1 MSKRQTGE
9 PIRVVIAEDSLS
21 QRELLVRLLQKNNA
35 FVVIGTASNGKEAVE
50 TTRRLRPDIIAM
62 DIHMPILDGYE
73 ATRLIMQ
80 ECPTPIVMISNS
92 IGDESL
98 RSMDALA
105 AGALAVLRKP
115 GVIGS
120 STHEQELQALL
131 RTLRLMADVP
141 LVTRR
146 AARITPSQPVT
157 PQAPPRQA
165 QVLAIAASTGGP
177 AAVQVVLSNLLTETD
192 GAAQSNNARFPLPIL
207 LVQHIA
213 RGFVD
218 ALVSW
223 LNTTV
228 PLTVKIARHQEP
240 LLPGHVYLAPDEYH
254 LRAGHGGVVVLQAC
268 KGEDRYCPSGDI
280 LFESVAQIYQNRA
293 IGVILTGM
301 GDDGAQG
308 LRLLRAAGSPT
319 LAQDE
324 ASCVVYGMPHA
335 ALLNGAVAQTLPLNA
350 IGSAILNQLHH
361 KNQRVVQ

>member
-1 MSKRQTGE
+1 
-9 PIRVVIAEDSLS
+9 
-21 QRELLVRLLQKNNA
+21 
-35 FVVIGTASNGKEAVE
+35 
-50 TTRRLRPDIIAM
+50 
-62 DIHMPILDGYE
+62 
-73 ATRLIMQ
+73 
-80 ECPTPIVMISNS
+80 MISNS

-177 AAVQVVLSNLLTETD
+177 AAVQVVLSSLRTD
-192 GAAQSNNARFPLPIL
+192 AAGDNAHFPLPIL

-223 LNTTV
+223 LDTTV

-280 LFESVAQIYQNRA
+280 LFESVAQVYQNRA

-335 ALLNGAVAQTLPLNA
+335 AVLAGAVAQTLPLNA